1 MNYSETLTYLYEKLP
16 MFSRIGAAAYKADL
30 SNTVALCAAVNNPQ
44 NSIQTIHI
52 AGTNGKGSV
61 SHMLAAIFQ
70 QAGYKT
76 GLYTSPHLK
85 DFRER
90 IRVNGV
96 PCSKQF
102 IVDFTQKIQ
111 PSIESIEPSFFEI
124 TVAMAFEYFKQ
135 EAVDI
140 AIIETGLGGRLDSTN
155 VIHPLVS
162 VITSIGMDHMHL
174 LGDTPEAI
182 ALEKAG
188 IIKKDVPVVIGKMHP
203 TLYPLFKHVVLQVTG
218 SNVAS
223 FFHLAEQAWEIT
235 DVTLGNLLGIRVKE
249 VATGNSFHYHL
260 DLPGI
265 YQQYNLL
272 CVLSTVRIM
281 QQKGWTIRSKH
292 IEQALQQ
299 VVTSTGLHGR
309 WETLQVA
316 PRVIADVAHN
326 EDGIRQLVQQLQ
338 FTAYHRLWLII
349 GMVKDKD
356 VNSALAQLP
365 KEAMYI
371 FAQARIPRAMPA
383 KELQQ
388 MAQKHQ
394 LTGEV
399 IPDVNDALHHALS
412 KAAKDDLIVIC
423 GSVFLVGELD
433 AIYTTDQ

>member
-1 MNYSETLTYLYEKLP
+1 

-30 SNTVALCAAVNNPQ
+30 SNTVALCAAVDNPQ
-44 NSIQTIHI
+44 NSIKTIHI

-90 IRVNGV
+90 IRINGV

-188 IIKKDVPVVIGKMHP
+188 IIKKDVPVVIGKMQP
-203 TLYPLFKHVVLQVTG
+203 NLYPLFKNVVLQVSG

-223 FFHLAEQAWEIT
+223 FFHLAEQAWQIT
-235 DVTLGNLLGIRVKE
+235 EVTLGNLLDIQVKE
-249 VATGNSFHYHL
+249 MATGNSFHYHL

-281 QQKGWTIRSKH
+281 QQKGWAIRSEH

-338 FTAYHRLWLII
+338 YTAYHRLWLII

-371 FAQARIPRAMPA
+371 FAQAGIPRAMPA

-388 MAQKHQ
+388 MAQKYQ

-399 IPDVNDALHHALS
+399 VPDVNDALHHALS

-423 GSVFLVGELD
+423 GSIFLVGELD